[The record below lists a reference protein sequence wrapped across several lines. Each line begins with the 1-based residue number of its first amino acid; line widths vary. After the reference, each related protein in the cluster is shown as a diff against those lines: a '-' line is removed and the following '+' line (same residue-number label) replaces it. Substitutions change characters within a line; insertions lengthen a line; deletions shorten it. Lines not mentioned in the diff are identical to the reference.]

1 MSMDIV
7 SIVLSAFAIALTII
21 MYFKHDKRL
30 KKQEEKLNAYQLK
43 KIDEEESE
51 NKKAQVKGN
60 VIKGDKGRRDL
71 RIYNTGKAPAKNIY
85 VEFLDNYGGHDN
97 SAEKVIV
104 MDYPTPYEFLNTND
118 HFDIIMHLYAYNST
132 DVLKVGLTWEDDF
145 SNQNE
150 HIQHFKLT

>member
-85 VEFLDNYGGHDN
+85 VEF
-97 SAEKVIV
+97 
-104 MDYPTPYEFLNTND
+104 
-118 HFDIIMHLYAYNST
+118 
-132 DVLKVGLTWEDDF
+132 
-145 SNQNE
+145 
-150 HIQHFKLT
+150 